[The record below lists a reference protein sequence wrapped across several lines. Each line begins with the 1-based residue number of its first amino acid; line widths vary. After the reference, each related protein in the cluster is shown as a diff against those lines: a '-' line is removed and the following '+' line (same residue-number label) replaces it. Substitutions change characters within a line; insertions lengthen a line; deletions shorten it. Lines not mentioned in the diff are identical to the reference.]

1 MRLCPPSR
9 ARHAVMSLLSIAL
22 TAVVTIDVA
31 NAQYGALDLSF
42 NPDPAVQSVE
52 CLAVQPDGKVLLFGQ
67 VQVGGASAE
76 RFVRLTETGALD
88 SSFAQQASTVGWEVT
103 EILVQTDGRIVI
115 AGKLSTP
122 TDALAS
128 RVVRL
133 NADGTLDTSFASA
146 PSAGGNLGSSLVR
159 CAALMPNGGF
169 LVAGTF
175 TSYAGVPRARVARL
189 LPSGALDP
197 AFSPGQGI
205 AGLNASVY
213 DCAVQ
218 PDGRSILAGSFL
230 TYDGAPR
237 RCLVRINANGSV
249 DSSFSVGQ
257 GTDGYIGTLALAP
270 SGHLWIGGEFYSYNS
285 NASWAI
291 ARINPNGTPASFS
304 GTGTWEGGWVLPVS
318 ALAVQPNGR
327 ALVGGYFDLYN
338 WTSVSGFLRVM
349 TNGAIDTTFASTLT
363 TSSSWTYPGVGRIVI
378 SADGR
383 AVVSGAFDTYNS
395 HARNGLARIFTYSC
409 YADGDG
415 DGFGAGNPIPS
426 NTDCS
431 GALKILGTDC
441 DDTNAAVYPGATEVC
456 NGIDNDCDSVIDEG
470 FISTYCTAGTTVA
483 GCVPAI
489 RGEGAPS
496 SQATSGFDLV
506 VDNVPT
512 QKMGLIFYGLNGIPA
527 PQPWALGS
535 MSYLCVFYPVNRT
548 GAQNSGGS
556 VGACDGELRID
567 FNAWRTA
574 NPTALGA
581 PFAAGQVLYA
591 QGWFRDAGA
600 AKGTNLSDGLRFTLC
615 D

>member
-1 MRLCPPSR
+1 
-9 ARHAVMSLLSIAL
+9 LLSIAL
-22 TAVVTIDVA
+22 TTVVWVNEA

-42 NPDPAVQSVE
+42 NPDPAVQGVNN
-52 CLAVQPDGKVLLFGQ
+52 LAVQPDGKVLLYGW
-67 VQVGGASAE
+67 VQIGGTYAV
-76 RFVRLTETGALD
+76 RLVRLTETGALD
-88 SSFAQQASTVGWEVT
+88 ASFVPQVT
-103 EILVQTDGRIVI
+103 TSEIMKILVQSDGRIIV
-115 AGKLSTP
+115 AGSLGTP
-122 TDALAS
+122 TEPSAP

-133 NADGTLDTSFASA
+133 QPDGTLDTSFASS
-146 PSAGGNLGSSLVR
+146 PSANAPLN
-159 CAALMPNGGF
+159 CAALMPDGGV
-169 LVAGTF
+169 LVAGFF
-175 TSYAGVPRARVARL
+175 TNYAGVPRARVARL

-213 DCAVQ
+213 DCVVQ

-257 GTDGYIGTLALAP
+257 GTYNFWSPGYIAALALEP
-270 SGHLWIGGEFYSYNS
+270 SGHVWIGGEFQTYFNWNTNGS
-285 NASWAI
+285 NGI
-291 ARINPNGTPASFS
+291 TRIKPDGTPASFNGS
-304 GTGTWEGGWVLPVS
+304 GTYEPFPQDILWPVGE
-318 ALAVQPNGR
+318 LAIQPNGLV
-327 ALVGGYFDLYN
+327 LVGGVFPIY
-338 WTSVSGFLRVM
+338 
-349 TNGAIDTTFASTLT
+349 NGANVGGFVRVGSNGTRDTSFSPALIE
-363 TSSSWTYPGVGRIVI
+363 TSGSPGVNHIALM
-378 SADGR
+378 SDGR
-383 AVVSGAFDTYNS
+383 AVVSGSFSSYNGVP
-395 HARNGLARIFTYSC
+395 RNNFARIFTYSC

-415 DGFGAGNPIPS
+415 DGFGAGNPIPG
-426 NTDCS
+426 NAPCS

-441 DDTNAAVYPGATEVC
+441 DDTNPAVRPGGTEVC
-456 NGIDNDCDSVIDEG
+456 NGIDDDCDSVIDEG

-496 SQATSGFDLV
+496 SQATSGFDVV

-512 QKMGLIFYGLNGIPA
+512 QKMGLIFYGLNGIPS

-535 MSYLCVFYPVNRT
+535 TSYLCIFYPVNRT

-581 PFAAGQVLYA
+581 PFTAGQVLYA